1 MFLFRVGGHNTVSQ
15 KLSASA
21 FKAQIFAWKTE
32 PGTLVF
38 FVATGDQSPD
48 HAESRNKSMGTL
60 TEEIF
65 SYKLGRQVTQGE
77 TVVVEVDHVMSH
89 DTTTPLAIEAFHRL
103 EKQTG
108 GHVFDSKRSHLIF
121 DHIIPASTIQAATL
135 HRQTR
140 TFAREQ
146 QIEILQQ
153 GICHQ
158 VMPEMGFITPGSI
171 IVGADSHSCSYG
183 AFGAFGTGMGST
195 DIGVAYATGR
205 AWFRVP
211 TTINIRLTGQLQPGV
226 FAKDVTL
233 EMVRIIGVDGANY
246 QAIEFTGELVE
257 SFSISERFT
266 FCNMAIEMGAKAGLV
281 APDEKT
287 QAWLHG
293 RTEREYPMLV
303 AKDPHY
309 ERIVEIDATNLPPLI
324 ACPPDVNNVVPV
336 TEVESVKIDQV
347 FLGTCTNGRLDDL
360 AVAAS
365 ILKGRRVHPDT
376 RLVIIPASREIQLE
390 ALRLGYIETF
400 IEAGASVG
408 TPGCGPCIGRHFGV
422 LAPGERALTTMN
434 RNFTGRMGDPTAEI
448 YLGSPATVAASA
460 LTGHITDP
468 RTVL

>member
-1 MFLFRVGGHNTVSQ
+1 
-15 KLSASA
+15 
-21 FKAQIFAWKTE
+21 
-32 PGTLVF
+32 
-38 FVATGDQSPD
+38 
-48 HAESRNKSMGTL
+48 MGTL

-65 SYKLGRQVTQGE
+65 SYKLGRRVEQGE

-89 DTTTPLAIEAFHRL
+89 DTTTPLAIEAFRKLTEH
-103 EKQTG
+103 TG
-108 GHVFDSKRSHLIF
+108 GQVFDRARSHLIF
-121 DHIIPASTIQAATL
+121 DHIIPAATIQAASL

-140 TFAREQ
+140 AFAREQ
-146 QIEILQQ
+146 GLEILQQ

-158 VMPEMGFITPGSI
+158 VMPEMGFVTPGSI

-211 TTINIRLTGQLQPGV
+211 ATINIRLVGTLQPGV

-233 EMVRIIGVDGANY
+233 EMVRRVGVDGANY
-246 QAIEFTGELVE
+246 RAIEFTGELVE
-257 SFSISERFT
+257 SISISERFT
-266 FCNMAIEMGAKAGLV
+266 FCNMAIEMGGKAGLV
-281 APDEKT
+281 AADEKT
-287 QAWLHG
+287 RAWLRG
-293 RTEREYPMLV
+293 RTEREYPMLS
-303 AKDPHY
+303 AHNPHY
-309 ERIVEIDATNLPPLI
+309 EQIIEIDASNLPPLV

-336 TEVESVKIDQV
+336 EEVTTIKLDQV

-360 AVAAS
+360 ANAAN
-365 ILKGRRVHPDT
+365 ILKGRHIHPET
-376 RLVIIPASREIQLE
+376 RMVVIPASREVYLE

-400 IEAGASVG
+400 IQAGASVG

-434 RNFTGRMGDPTAEI
+434 RNFTGRMGDPGAEI

-468 RTVL
+468 REFM

>member
-1 MFLFRVGGHNTVSQ
+1 
-15 KLSASA
+15 
-21 FKAQIFAWKTE
+21 
-32 PGTLVF
+32 
-38 FVATGDQSPD
+38 
-48 HAESRNKSMGTL
+48 MGTL

-65 SYKLGRQVTQGE
+65 SYKLNRPVRAGE

-89 DTTTPLAIEAFHRL
+89 DTTTPLAIEAFRKL
-103 EKQTG
+103 TERTG
-108 GHVFDSKRSHLIF
+108 GKVFNRERAHLIF
-121 DHIIPASTIQAATL
+121 DHIIPASTIQAASL

-140 TFAREQ
+140 AFAYEQ
-146 QIEILQQ
+146 GLHILQQ

-158 VMPEMGFITPGSI
+158 VMPEMGFVTPASI
-171 IVGADSHSCSYG
+171 IIGADSHSCSYG

-211 TTINIRLTGQLQPGV
+211 ETINVHLTGRLRPGV

-233 EMVRIIGVDGANY
+233 EMVRRVGVDGANY
-246 QAIEFTGELVE
+246 RAIEFTGELVE
-257 SFSISERFT
+257 NFSLSERFT
-266 FCNMAIEMGAKAGLV
+266 FCNMAIEMGGKTGLV
-281 APDEKT
+281 AADEKT
-287 QAWLHG
+287 RAWLQE
-293 RTEREYPMLV
+293 RTNKDYPMLK
-303 AKDPHY
+303 ARHPHY
-309 ERIVEIDATNLPPLI
+309 ESVFEIDASDLPPLV

-360 AVAAS
+360 AIAAR
-365 ILKGRRVHPDT
+365 ILNGKRIHPTT
-376 RLVIIPASREIQLE
+376 RMVVIPASREIQLE

-422 LAPGERALTTMN
+422 LGPGERALTTMN

-460 LTGHITDP
+460 LRGHITDP
-468 RTVL
+468 REYL